1 MKASRQIVFIVFKN
15 GIIPLAPI
23 EGTSCPS
30 ILALR
35 LKILIPRHILQK
47 LLIPFPLVK
56 AGNTSKNFLKEI

>member
-1 MKASRQIVFIVFKN
+1 MKASRQIVFIVFKS

-23 EGTSCPS
+23 EGTACPS
-30 ILALR
+30 NLALR

-47 LLIPFPLVK
+47 LLIPFSQVK